1 MKRTKKTRNEWLGV
15 WITSGILLV
24 LLLIYLGTALF
35 YCTHFL
41 PGTVIN
47 GISVSGD
54 NIKDVKW
61 KMIQETEKY
70 EIKIKARGD
79 KEEILAGVD
88 FGVMPIFDGSLEEE
102 LRKQNCF
109 AWPNAFFKESPVKI
123 ETMVEFSEQRLEKKV
138 DELEIMDA
146 DKMVKPKNARIS
158 EFSKK
163 DLYTIIPEE
172 QGTKISRKKFLK
184 CLRRAITN
192 LQDSI
197 SLEEEDCYKKPKVT
211 AQSKELKK
219 LVKNLNHYAGARITY
234 QFGKEEEVLDGEQ
247 ISQWLSVDEQKN
259 VSVSEEQIAAY
270 VNRLADKWDT
280 YGKAKK
286 LKTSYGGRKV
296 KIEGGDYGWKIDRE
310 KEKEILTGLVR
321 DGQTT
326 AREPEYEKTAN
337 SHGKKDYGNTY
348 VEVNLTAQHLIYY
361 KDGQVVVD
369 SDFVSGDVA
378 KRRETPTGAFG
389 LYYKER
395 NRTLRGQG
403 YASPVSFW
411 MPFNGGVGFHD
422 AKWRGSFGG
431 DYYKWR
437 GSHGCINL
445 PYSAAKT
452 LYENIE
458 AGCAVLVYTLPGTEG
473 EMPQI

>member
-1 MKRTKKTRNEWLGV
+1 MKKKTGNEWLGEWV
-15 WITSGILLV
+15 AAGIILV

-41 PGTVIN
+41 PGTIIN
-47 GISVSGD
+47 GIPVSGD
-54 NIKDVKW
+54 GIKDVKW

-70 EIKIKARGD
+70 EITIKARGG
-79 KEEILAGVD
+79 KEEVLAGVD
-88 FGVMPIFDGSLEEE
+88 FGVMPIFDGSLEEK

-109 AWPNAFFKESPVKI
+109 AWPAAFLGETSI
-123 ETMVEFSEQRLEKKV
+123 EVDTMVEYSEERLKKKL
-138 DELEIMDA
+138 DELEIMDKK
-146 DKMVKPKNARIS
+146 KMEKPRNARIS
-158 EFSKK
+158 EYSGE
-163 DLYTIIPEE
+163 DLYTIVPEE
-172 QGTKISRKKFLK
+172 QGTKIRKKKLLK
-184 CLRRAITN
+184 CLRRAIVS

-197 SLEEEDCYKKPKVT
+197 SLDEEGCYQQPKVT
-211 AQSKELKK
+211 AESKELKE
-219 LVKNLNHYAGARITY
+219 LVEKLNHFAKAKITY
-234 QFGKEEEVLDGEQ
+234 KFGKEEEVLDGEQ
-247 ISQWLSVDEQKN
+247 ISKWIQVDGQKD
-259 VSVSEEQIAAY
+259 VSVPEEQVYAY
-270 VNRLADKWDT
+270 VEWLADKWDT
-280 YGKAKK
+280 FGKAKK
-286 LKTSYGGRKV
+286 LKTSYGEKV
-296 KIEGGDYGWKIDRE
+296 KVEGGEYGWKIDRE
-310 KEKEILTGLVR
+310 KEKEILNQLVQE
-321 DGQTT
+321 GQTAT
-326 AREPEYEKTAN
+326 REPEYEKTAN
-337 SHGKKDYGNTY
+337 SRGKRDYGNTY

-361 KDGQVVVD
+361 KNGEVVVD

-378 KRRETPTGAFG
+378 KRRETPTGAYG

-452 LYENIE
+452 LYENIDE
-458 AGCAVLVYTLPGTEG
+458 GCAVLVYTLPGTEG
-473 EMPQI
+473 AKPQI